1 MDTKEAIEKLHKEII
16 IDFGSFSYIKLSQDE
31 AKGIITL
38 LQRGEVYKKLW
49 ELAKPDLAENIKQ
62 KYLKDTPKVWQ
73 EMADEII
80 KEVKD

>member
-1 MDTKEAIEKLHKEII
+1 MSKEYKEAIEFLDKNKYKIGIRIERLDDII
-16 IDFGSFSYIKLSQDE
+16 I
-31 AKGIITL
+31 L
-38 LQRGEVYKKLW
+38 LQQGEAYEKLW
-49 ELAKPDLAENIKQ
+49 ELAKPDLADNIKQ